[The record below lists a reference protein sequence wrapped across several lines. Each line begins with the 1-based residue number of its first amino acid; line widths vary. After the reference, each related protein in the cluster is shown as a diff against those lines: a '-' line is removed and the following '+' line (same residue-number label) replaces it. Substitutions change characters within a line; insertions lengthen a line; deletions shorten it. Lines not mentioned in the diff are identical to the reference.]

1 VISLGCS
8 KNLIDSEQLL
18 AQLTANDFDVVHEAD
33 DPAARIVV
41 INTCGFIHDAS
52 QESIDTILQHAKAK
66 ENGLID
72 RVFVMGCLS
81 QRYKDQ
87 LTKEIPEIDGIVGVN
102 NQAGL
107 VKMLGGDYR
116 KDLAGERVITTPAHY
131 AYLKISEGCDRKC
144 SFCAIPLIRGRHV
157 SRPSGE
163 ILAEARLLARK
174 GVKEIMLIAQD
185 LTYYGLDLYK
195 KQSLAGLLEKLA
207 AIKGL
212 EWIRLHYAYPVSFP
226 HDVLTVMRHHNNIC
240 NYLDIPFQ
248 HINDNVLKA
257 MRRGID
263 GKRTYELIDRL
274 RDEIPGLTLRT
285 TLLTGHPGEDV
296 KAYDELL
303 EFVNRVRF
311 DRLGVFAYSEEEGTY
326 AARHYPD
333 IIPLEVKEERVAG
346 IMQIQEKISL
356 EKNQER
362 VGKSYKTLVDRKEA
376 KHYIGRTQSDSPE
389 VDNEVIIHS
398 GHTLKTGE
406 FYDVVIADAAV
417 YDLIGRV

>member
-1 VISLGCS
+1 MISLGCS

-18 AQLTANDFDVVHEAD
+18 AQLKANDFDVVHDAD
-33 DPAARIVV
+33 DPAARLVV
-41 INTCGFIHDAS
+41 INTCGFIQDAR
-52 QESIDTILQHAKAK
+52 QESIDTILQQVKAK

-87 LTKEIPEIDGIVGVN
+87 LMKEIPEIDGIVGVN
-102 NQAGL
+102 NQDGL

-144 SFCAIPLIRGRHV
+144 SFCAIPLIRGSHV

-163 ILAEARLLARK
+163 ILAEAGMMARK

-207 AIKGL
+207 AINGL

-226 HDVLTVMRHHNNIC
+226 HDVFTVIRNHHNIC

-248 HINDNVLKA
+248 HISDNVLKA

-263 GKRTYELIDRL
+263 GKRTCKLIDRL

-285 TLLTGHPGEDV
+285 TLLVGHPGEDE

-333 IIPLEVKEERVAG
+333 IIPREVKEERVAG

-356 EKNQER
+356 EKNLER
-362 VGKSYKTLVDRKEA
+362 VGKSYKTLVDRKEGE
-376 KHYIGRTQSDSPE
+376 HYIGRTESDSPE

-398 GHTLKTGE
+398 GHTLKTGD
-406 FYDVVIADAAV
+406 FYDVAIADAAA
-417 YDLIGRV
+417 YDLIGRI